1 MTLNYF
7 HVIYMAELVENDY
20 LDTLWIQEFEK
31 IDKDYKYFYAENIQ
45 SLKIHFIYVD
55 KCKNIVNIKKEIF
68 FLKNNTISKNDI
80 IELLKKSDHKYFL
93 SFILLFNINIEHN
106 NIKSFI
112 SHTKDYTSSFLKNI
126 RHISNI
132 CLAKSCN
139 IFQDLNDLLFIFYEK
154 THNTTKKVYISEG
167 NKTSSRKHREKTYV
181 TSVIPV
187 IPINKI

>member
-80 IELLKKSDHKYFL
+80 IELLKKSDQCIREY
-93 SFILLFNINIEHN
+93 IR
-106 NIKSFI
+106 
-112 SHTKDYTSSFLKNI
+112 TKQNRI
-126 RHISNI
+126 
-132 CLAKSCN
+132 A
-139 IFQDLNDLLFIFYEK
+139 
-154 THNTTKKVYISEG
+154 
-167 NKTSSRKHREKTYV
+167 
-181 TSVIPV
+181 
-187 IPINKI
+187 